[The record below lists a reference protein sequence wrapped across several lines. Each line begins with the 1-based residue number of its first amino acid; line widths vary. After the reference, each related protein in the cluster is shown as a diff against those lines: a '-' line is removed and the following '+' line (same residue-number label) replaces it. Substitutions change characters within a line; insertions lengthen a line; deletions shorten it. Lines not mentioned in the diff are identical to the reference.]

1 MALDLRDEAELLKA
15 LSQVGLPATLQP
27 MIRGFAEFLAGVV
40 QDPVF
45 GPLVAFGPGG
55 VLAEVIGE
63 AQVRIA
69 PITDTDA
76 ADLVLSGKSG
86 RLVRG
91 FRSPPSDAGALM
103 DLVHRLSRLADD
115 VPEVAELDLNPVIG
129 MADACVAVDARVRL
143 RLPQRARQA
152 KTW

>member
-1 MALDLRDEAELLKA
+1 
-15 LSQVGLPATLQP
+15 

-55 VLAEVIGE
+55 VLAELIGE

-69 PITDTDA
+69 PITDADA

-91 FRSPPSDAGALM
+91 VSLAAERRRCPGGPRS
-103 DLVHRLSRLADD
+103 
-115 VPEVAELDLNPVIG
+115 
-129 MADACVAVDARVRL
+129 
-143 RLPQRARQA
+143 
-152 KTW
+152 